1 MVRSSFFS
9 LCLSRTP
16 GPRSPGLGFGGET
29 GPLAASRESLSLSP
43 PESSPSRGVPS
54 GALLRTGESPSLGA
68 RGSLVGGC
76 LAGPSY
82 PLTGGRLWGR
92 QSPVD
97 SVKFGSPPPGG
108 RRSVWVRFSDGSG
121 SRTGQVLGRVRFSGR
136 PLGGCLQQV
145 VLGGRLGAC
154 RFGRLAGGDPRA
166 VQSGP
171 YRAIVPC

>member
-1 MVRSSFFS
+1 MVRSSFTV
-9 LCLSRTP
+9 LVCLGNTRTLKP
-16 GPRSPGLGFGGET
+16 GTGLRGRET
-29 GPLAASRESLSLSP
+29 GPLAASRESLSP

-76 LAGPSY
+76 LAGPCY